1 MTKGLTKSIG
11 KIAFYVLLLGL
22 FAYAASRSLDFIQ
35 STLPPNQ
42 KVIGFLGLF
51 ATEGGSIIWLVVFL
65 KEASGLPQKA
75 ISVLIAIVDM
85 LGSIGLFTFD
95 TLYRSGQNGAI
106 ASLTP
111 DDIRNVILGLSGLIG
126 LNLISAFAFHLMN
139 PENMRKMR
147 EDLAHDAVQASL
159 LKQIEDEAEHMAQQM
174 TPLLFAQWQEK
185 FMQTFNHIDVLGLGK
200 FEQHG
205 KPISAELPKRDYP
218 ATTDIPKIAGDGNTE
233 DKPSLGEPFL
243 GQGK

>member
-95 TLYRSGQNGAI
+95 TLYRSGENGAI
-106 ASLTP
+106 AALTP

-126 LNLISAFAFHLMN
+126 LNLISAFAFHVMN

-147 EDLAHDAVQASL
+147 EDSAHDAVQTSL

-185 FMQTFNHIDVLGLGK
+185 FMQPFNHIDVLGLGR

-205 KPISAELPKRDYP
+205 KPIAIDPALRDNHN
-218 ATTDIPKIAGDGNTE
+218 ATE
-233 DKPSLGEPFL
+233 EKPSSGDPFR